1 MELIITE
8 KASVARTI
16 ASVLNVTERA
26 DGYLRG
32 RDTLISWC
40 IGHLV
45 ELALP
50 EAYDPKYVRWRYKDL
65 PILPAQWQYNVSEAT
80 KKQFGILKS
89 LMNDERVTGIIC
101 ATDAG
106 REGELIFRLVYEKA
120 GCQKPVRRLW
130 ISSME
135 ESAIRDGLR
144 SMKSMSDYDNLYRAA
159 LCRSQADWLI
169 GMNATRLYS
178 LLYGPT
184 LHVGRV
190 MTPTLAMLSARE
202 AAISDFK
209 PESFYTVKLDTGRGV
224 VAQSERYAD
233 LNDARRLAD
242 SCNHNPAVV
251 TRVEHKQRSEN
262 APALYDLTALQRD
275 ANKLFGYTAQQTMEY
290 AQGLYE
296 KKMLTYPRSDS
307 RHLTHDMEPS
317 LRELAARVCGALP
330 FADSL
335 EPTVHPEQVI
345 DDSKVTDHHALIPTV
360 TMPGQTS
367 AIDALTT
374 GERDLLHLVCT
385 RMLCALDDP
394 FLYDETI
401 LHIECAGHNFTL
413 KGRKVL
419 QMGWKRI
426 WYAFRGSLGGRL
438 ADEGASSEPSI
449 PEEMTEGFE
458 FPFPQAAVAEG
469 KTTPP
474 GHHTEA
480 SILHAME
487 TAGAKDMPEDAERR
501 GIGTPA
507 TRAAILE
514 KLVSAGFV
522 ERKKSK
528 KTVQLMPTQA
538 AVSLITVLPEQLQSP
553 LLTAEWEYKLK
564 EIERGELAPEAFL
577 DGISDMLKE
586 LVSTYEVVEGAQV
599 LFPSE
604 RESIGRCP
612 RCGGDVTERKQGFF
626 CENPQCR
633 FALWKDSKFF
643 SAKKKQLTKAVAAEL
658 LGKGKV
664 PLKGCYSE
672 KTGKTY
678 DTVVVLEDDG
688 QRINFR
694 LEFDHQKGGRR

>member
-242 SCNHNPAVV
+242 SC
-251 TRVEHKQRSEN
+251 T
-262 APALYDLTALQRD
+262 
-275 ANKLFGYTAQQTMEY
+275 
-290 AQGLYE
+290 
-296 KKMLTYPRSDS
+296 
-307 RHLTHDMEPS
+307 HL
-317 LRELAARVCGALP
+317 
-330 FADSL
+330 
-335 EPTVHPEQVI
+335 
-345 DDSKVTDHHALIPTV
+345 
-360 TMPGQTS
+360 
-367 AIDALTT
+367 
-374 GERDLLHLVCT
+374 
-385 RMLCALDDP
+385 
-394 FLYDETI
+394 
-401 LHIECAGHNFTL
+401 
-413 KGRKVL
+413 
-419 QMGWKRI
+419 
-426 WYAFRGSLGGRL
+426 
-438 ADEGASSEPSI
+438 
-449 PEEMTEGFE
+449 
-458 FPFPQAAVAEG
+458 
-469 KTTPP
+469 
-474 GHHTEA
+474 
-480 SILHAME
+480 
-487 TAGAKDMPEDAERR
+487 
-501 GIGTPA
+501 
-507 TRAAILE
+507 
-514 KLVSAGFV
+514 
-522 ERKKSK
+522 
-528 KTVQLMPTQA
+528 
-538 AVSLITVLPEQLQSP
+538 SLIH
-553 LLTAEWEYKLK
+553 
-564 EIERGELAPEAFL
+564 I
-577 DGISDMLKE
+577 
-586 LVSTYEVVEGAQV
+586 
-599 LFPSE
+599 
-604 RESIGRCP
+604 
-612 RCGGDVTERKQGFF
+612 
-626 CENPQCR
+626 
-633 FALWKDSKFF
+633 
-643 SAKKKQLTKAVAAEL
+643 
-658 LGKGKV
+658 
-664 PLKGCYSE
+664 
-672 KTGKTY
+672 
-678 DTVVVLEDDG
+678 
-688 QRINFR
+688 
-694 LEFDHQKGGRR
+694 